1 MHCLHL
7 TPGELI
13 TELRDEDNVNAQVCD
28 LFVEGDRLLVPYYQ
42 LGQVRCYRMLYE

>member
-1 MHCLHL
+1 M
-7 TPGELI
+7 

-42 LGQVRCYRMLYE
+42 FGEVRC